1 MPPSATYEE
10 IEAYK
15 EQVEKNKITPDGLP
29 PCPRCNLESLFFKL
43 HAYRERRFLIIVEVL
58 VKAVSCTLVRF
69 RCPDCGKTVT
79 HYPDFAIA
87 HKHYTRQ
94 SIESFSR
101 AYVQDDHRS
110 YEDAVVTDDGVPE
123 RPVSG
128 QPLAPSSVHRWI
140 STLADLARRYCD
152 GMKKSLPNNSVT
164 PSFEDLNL
172 IQIPER
178 KYKTAKR
185 RHCLLVCW
193 WFFKTVALL
202 KKSGFHRLCNNICVN
217 LI

>member
-1 MPPSATYEE
+1 MPPTATLEQ
-10 IEAYK
+10 IKAYQDK
-15 EQVEKNKITPDGLP
+15 VEKDEITAHRLP
-29 PCPRCNLESLFFKL
+29 PCTRCQVESRFFQL

-58 VKAVSCTLVRF
+58 VKAVFCTLVRF

-79 HYPDFAIA
+79 CYPDFAIP

-101 AYVQDDHRS
+101 AYVQDDHKTD
-110 YEDAVVTDDGVPE
+110 EGAVMTDDGVPE

-128 QPLAPSSVHRWI
+128 QTLAPSSVHRWI
-140 STLADLARRYCD
+140 STLADLIRRYCD
-152 GMKKSLPNNSVT
+152 GMKKSLPKNSVAQ
-164 PSFEDLNL
+164 SFEDVDP

-178 KYKTAKR
+178 KYKTPKR

-193 WFFKTVALL
+193 WFFKTVAFL
-202 KKSGFHRLCNNICVN
+202 KKSDFTDFAIISV
-217 LI
+217 